1 MLYIY
6 IYKSIIKITILEK
19 AFSFLPE
26 TEIEISLS
34 EYLQK

>member
-26 TEIEISLS
+26 TEIFFLS